1 MKLLT
6 VITFS
11 STSIYVLK
19 IILLHVHIQKD
30 KWWLLRPPFISS
42 LWILDDP
49 VDDQRL
55 HVSVTCNAQQGQSK
69 YLFWTLVFYFH
80 LICMYYHLFTV
91 RHYSFLD
98 FYIHIEDYIA
108 VHIQK
113 DKWWLLRPPFI
124 SSLWISDDLVDESLC
139 SRGFTGVQ
147 QEESKYFG
155 LIFNV
160 SILLSSHCRYYH
172 LSSKHSLLYMI
183 AFSSTPICI
192 SNIILL
198 FIFETR

>member
-11 STSIYVLK
+11 STSIYILN

-80 LICMYYHLFTV
+80 LICMYYHLST
-91 RHYSFLD
+91 
-98 FYIHIEDYIA
+98 E
-108 VHIQK
+108 QN
-113 DKWWLLRPPFI
+113 LLYVI
-124 SSLWISDDLVDESLC
+124 TLSLTSI
-139 SRGFTGVQ
+139 
-147 QEESKYFG
+147 
-155 LIFNV
+155 
-160 SILLSSHCRYYH
+160 SIL
-172 LSSKHSLLYMI
+172 KI
-183 AFSSTPICI
+183 T
-192 SNIILL
+192 LL
-198 FIFETR
+198 FIFKKINGDYWDHLLSHPYEFQMTWLMMNLCIVVDHLQLSKKKVSILA